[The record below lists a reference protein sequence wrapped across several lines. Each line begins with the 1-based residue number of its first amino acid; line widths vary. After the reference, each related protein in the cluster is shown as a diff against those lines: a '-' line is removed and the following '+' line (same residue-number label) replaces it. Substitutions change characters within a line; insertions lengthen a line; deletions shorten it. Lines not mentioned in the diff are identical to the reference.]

1 MISRGSGEVSSLP
14 HVSMVPFCTAEGTKL
29 LLQDT
34 SCSAAPWEPVGSG
47 TEFPQVRD
55 LSLPSCLSSA
65 KGTGDLGLL
74 YAHAESV
81 SLDLF

>member
-1 MISRGSGEVSSLP
+1 MISRGSREVSSLP

-34 SCSAAPWEPVGSG
+34 SYSAGYSVGSG